1 MDSVKHIRRDC
12 RRAYARSPDY
22 TAVCNNRADLWIA
35 RFIAYAC
42 AALARQERG
51 VEVVRFAYSERSLG
65 TVDIELGRSFNN
77 LNRAVLLLISAGR
90 GDCSSAD
97 LVGVDF
103 AVFSVCNIRV
113 ARCINRGVA
122 LVVGCREQCADL
134 ARAVCSGAAVEGKGN
149 GGSRL

>member
-1 MDSVKHIRRDC
+1 MNSVEYVSRNC
-12 RRAYARSPDY
+12 RRADARSLDY

-35 RFIAYAC
+35 RLIAYAC

-103 AVFSVCNIRV
+103 AVFSVCNVRV

-134 ARAVCSGAAVEGKGN
+134 ACAVCG
-149 GGSRL
+149 